1 MTTWDAGTPT
11 PYASRMAVAPVTR
24 PRNIS
29 KSVTFDRERFDALEE
44 MARGMGCTFSAAVAR
59 LIDLQAGKVLD
70 ALEAAASAPVF
81 EVDRWR
87 DRKLTRELA
96 SVVAGAVR
104 EGATKADAYRSAEVA
119 PKQGDRWEKRG
130 REDIENGRP
139 SLQADLVASIE
150 RARAEFNIEL
160 LRELRNKGDVKAILK
175 MLDPDQFSEVKR
187 STVDVSVKFAPLVD
201 WEAMPIEKARLLA
214 ELLREYSPS
223 PDDPSVSRTARPA
236 IEAVPPDVLE
246 LVEGVDFTE
255 APSLEAPALGDKK
268 PDH

>member
-1 MTTWDAGTPT
+1 
-11 PYASRMAVAPVTR
+11 MAVAVSR
-24 PRNIS
+24 ARNIQ
-29 KSVTFDRERFDALEE
+29 KQVTFDRERYDAVEE
-44 MARGMGCTFSAAVAR
+44 MARGMGVSFSAAVHR
-59 LIDLQAGKVLD
+59 LVDLQAGKILD
-70 ALEAAASAPVF
+70 ALEAATLAPVF

-119 PKQGDRWEKRG
+119 PRQGERWEKRG
-130 REDIENGRP
+130 RDDIEEGRG
-139 SLQADLVASIE
+139 SLYADLVAAIE

-201 WEAMPIEKARLLA
+201 WEAMPMAKARLLV
-214 ELLREYSPS
+214 ELLREFSPGIE
-223 PDDPSVSRTARPA
+223 DPSVSRTARPA
-236 IEAVPPDVLE
+236 IEAVPADVLE
-246 LVEGVDFTE
+246 LVEGKGFTE
-255 APSLEAPALGDKK
+255 APVLEARALGEQK
-268 PDH
+268 PEH